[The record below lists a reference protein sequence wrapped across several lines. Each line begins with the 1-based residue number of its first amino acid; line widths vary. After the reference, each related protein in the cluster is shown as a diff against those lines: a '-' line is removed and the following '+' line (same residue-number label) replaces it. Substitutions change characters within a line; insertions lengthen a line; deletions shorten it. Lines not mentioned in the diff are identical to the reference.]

1 MIYFPYYDWGGE
13 DSFFPMLAPAMT
25 VLVRAEDDSATLV
38 PAIRQIVRDLDSNLP
53 IFAVTTLKDRIA
65 STLRTERQAA
75 ALFGAF
81 AVVGLMLAAI
91 GLVGIVS
98 YTVRQRTR
106 EIAVRM
112 ALGAG
117 PYAVLSLIMK
127 RVWGLMLAG
136 TAAGALTA
144 LGFTRLLESQLY
156 GVAPTDPAA
165 FIASIVGLFVVG
177 TGASLLQARRAT
189 RIDPLAT
196 LRSE

>member
-1 MIYFPYYDWGGE
+1 MVQGDQ
-13 DSFFPMLAPAMT
+13 DRLA
-25 VLVRAEDDSATLV
+25 LLQDIDRNRRGRLLKAEAHELESV
-38 PAIRQIVRDLDSNLP
+38 G
-53 IFAVTTLKDRIA
+53 
-65 STLRTERQAA
+65 QAA

-81 AVVGLMLAAI
+81 AVVGLILAAI

-98 YTVRQRTR
+98 YTVRRRTR
-106 EIAVRM
+106 EIAIRM

-165 FIASIVGLFVVG
+165 FIVSIVGLFVVG